1 VTTEGSPSPLPDPA
15 WRRPQATRRA
25 LAFIFVTVLLDM
37 IGFGIVIPVIPELIR
52 ELTGEGLA
60 RAAIYGGWLL
70 FVYGAMQFLFAPII
84 GNLSDRFGRRPIL
97 LFSLSMFSL
106 DYLLMGFS
114 PTLLWLFAGRMLA
127 GVAGATGAT
136 ASAYVADIS
145 PPEERAANFGL
156 IGAAF
161 GLGFII
167 GPVLGG
173 FLGEYG
179 PRVPF
184 FGAAL
189 LAALN
194 VVYGLMVL
202 PETLPR
208 HERRAFDLRRAS
220 PLGAL
225 LQIRRYPLV
234 AGLFM
239 ALVFYQLAH
248 DASPSTWSYYTMLKF
263 DWSERD
269 VGYSLGFVGVM
280 FAFVQGGLIR
290 YVIPWLGEE
299 RAGYFGLSMM
309 TLGFLGIAFSTESWM
324 MYLFI
329 VPFTLGGIATA
340 AARGIMSNAVPANA
354 QGELQGATTSLMS
367 LTAIVAPLLMTQLFG
382 YFSSDAAPI
391 YFPGAPFLVAA
402 MLTVVSFFVFMRVM
416 RRARSAMAQPGS
428 ASERAPR

>member
-1 VTTEGSPSPLPDPA
+1 MTTGEGASEGSD
-15 WRRPQATRRA
+15 WRRPRASRKA
-25 LAFIFVTVLLDM
+25 LAFIFITVLLDM
-37 IGFGIVIPVIPELIR
+37 IGFGIVIPVLPELIR

-60 RAAIYGGWLL
+60 AAAVYGGWLL

-106 DYLLMGFS
+106 DYLLMGFA
-114 PTLLWLFAGRMLA
+114 PTLAWLFIGRMLA
-127 GVAGATGAT
+127 GIAGATGAT
-136 ASAYVADIS
+136 ASAYVADVS

-173 FLGEYG
+173 LLGEYG

-194 VVYGLMVL
+194 VLYGLLVL

-208 HERRAFDLRRAS
+208 HARRQFDLRRAS

-225 LQIRRYPLV
+225 LQMRRYPVV
-234 AGLFM
+234 AGLFA

-280 FAFVQGGLIR
+280 FAVVQGGLIR
-290 YVIPWLGEE
+290 YVIPWMGEE
-299 RAGYFGLSMM
+299 RASYFGLSMM
-309 TLGFLGIAFSTESWM
+309 IVGFLGIAFSTESWM

-382 YFSSDAAPI
+382 YFSSETAPI
-391 YFPGAPFLVAA
+391 YFPGAPFLAA
-402 MLTVVSFFVFMRVM
+402 ALLTVVSFLVFMRVM
-416 RRARSAMAQPGS
+416 RGTRSTGAGAGS

>member
-1 VTTEGSPSPLPDPA
+1 VTRSESAFARPDE
-15 WRRPQATRRA
+15 WRPQARKRA

-37 IGFGIVIPVIPELIR
+37 IGFGIVIPVLPELIR

-60 RAAIYGGWLL
+60 EAAVYGGWLL
-70 FVYGAMQFLFAPII
+70 FLYGLMQFFSAPII

-106 DYLLMGFS
+106 DYVLMGVA
-114 PTLLWLFAGRMLA
+114 PTLAWLFVGRALA

-136 ASAYVADIS
+136 ASAYVADVS
-145 PPEERAANFGL
+145 PPEQRAANFGL
-156 IGAAF
+156 VGAAF

-173 FLGEYG
+173 LLGAYG

-194 VVYGLMVL
+194 VGYGVLAL
-202 PETLPR
+202 PETLSQR
-208 HERRAFDLRRAS
+208 ARRPFDLRRAS

-225 LQIRRYPLV
+225 RSMRRYPVV
-234 AGLFM
+234 AGLFAAM
-239 ALVFYQLAH
+239 VFYQLAH

-263 DWSERD
+263 DWSERE
-269 VGYSLGFVGVM
+269 VGFSLGFVGVM
-280 FAFVQGGLIR
+280 FAVVQGGLIR
-290 YVIPWLGEE
+290 YVIPRLGEV
-299 RAGYFGLSMM
+299 RAGYFGLTMM
-309 TLGFLGIAFSTESWM
+309 TLGFLGIAFSTEGWL
-324 MYLFI
+324 MYVFI
-329 VPFTLGGIATA
+329 VPFALGGIATA
-340 AARGIMSNAVPANA
+340 AARGIMSNAVPSNA

-382 YFSSDAAPI
+382 YFSSAASPV

-402 MLTVVSFFVFMRVM
+402 ALTVLSSLVFMRVM
-416 RRARSAMAQPGS
+416 RTARMATAPSRAAPERSPD
-428 ASERAPR
+428 